1 MIMGSLVAYGYH
13 QSGCGCKKMPKA
25 FYVNFEV
32 SKEDAD
38 KALQLVQ
45 VARDSG
51 KLRKGTNES
60 TKAIERGIAKLV
72 LIAED
77 VEPPQIVAHLPIICE
92 ERKTPYL
99 FVPTKLD
106 LGKSCGIDVGSAA
119 VSIVEAG
126 EGSATLAELVKRVEE
141 LRKSGGPKQ

>member
-1 MIMGSLVAYGYH
+1 
-13 QSGCGCKKMPKA
+13 MPKA
-25 FYVNFEV
+25 FYVNFDV
-32 SKEDAD
+32 PKEDAD

-60 TKAIERGIAKLV
+60 TKAVERGIAKIV

-92 ERKTPYL
+92 ERKIPYL
-99 FVPTKLD
+99 FVPSKLE
-106 LGKSCGIDVGSAA
+106 LGKSCGIEVGSAA
-119 VSIVEAG
+119 VSVVEAG
-126 EGSATLAELVKRVEE
+126 EGGAALVELVKAAEE
-141 LRKSGGPKQ
+141 LRKGGTPKR

>member
-1 MIMGSLVAYGYH
+1 MRV
-13 QSGCGCKKMPKA
+13 KEMPKA
-25 FYVNFEV
+25 FFVNFEV

-45 VARDSG
+45 VARDTG
-51 KLRKGTNES
+51 KIRKGTNES
-60 TKAIERGIAKLV
+60 TKAVERGIAKLV
-72 LIAED
+72 VIAED

-92 ERKTPYL
+92 ERKIPYL
-99 FVPTKLD
+99 FVPSKIE

-126 EGSATLAELVKRVEE
+126 EGNAALSELVKIAEQ
-141 LRKSGGPKQ
+141 LRAGGGSN